1 MKPEIEKRITMKL
14 TYRSTM
20 LACYNGY
27 ITQAI
32 CINLAPLLYLTFQ
45 RSYGLTIGQIS
56 LLIAVNFAVQLAIDL
71 VASLFARSMN
81 LRLCIVFAHFS
92 SVLGLMGL
100 AVFPEIMPPL
110 WGLLLAEALLGVGGG
125 FTEVVISPLM
135 EACPTEGKSGNMSLL
150 HSFYCW
156 GQAGVVLFSG
166 IFFHFFNID
175 TYWQYLP
182 FFWAIVPFMGAIAFC
197 FVPIY
202 KLPSDETKAKEGS
215 VRGLFAN
222 PLFISFL
229 LMMLCAGASEM
240 IMSQWASNF
249 VESALGVEKS
259 LGDLLGP
266 CMFALMMALCR
277 VFYGK
282 FSERIH
288 LKRMM
293 LGSCFLCIVAYLL
306 AAFAPHPALSLVGCA
321 LCGFSVGIFWPGTL
335 SYASSKLPGA
345 SLAMFALLAVAGD
358 SGCLIG
364 PPLAGSVA
372 GFFAGELR
380 YAFLFALIFPIINIV
395 VLLWGRKQK
404 RKDGKLS

>member
-1 MKPEIEKRITMKL
+1 MKL

-45 RSYGLTIGQIS
+45 RSYGLTLGQIS
-56 LLIAVNFAVQLAIDL
+56 LLIAVNFAIQLTIDL
-71 VASLFARSMN
+71 VASLFARRMN
-81 LRLCIVFAHFS
+81 LRLCIVFAHFAT
-92 SVLGLMGL
+92 VFGLVGL
-100 AVFPEIMPPL
+100 AVLPEILPPL
-110 WGLLLAEALLGVGGG
+110 LGLLLAEGLLGIGGG

-150 HSFYCW
+150 HSFYSW
-156 GQAGVVLFSG
+156 GQMGVVLFSG
-166 IFFHFFNID
+166 IFFYFLEIEQ
-175 TYWQYLP
+175 YWYYLP
-182 FFWAIVPFMGAIAFC
+182 CLWAIVPLAGAIAFC

-202 KLPSDETKAKEGS
+202 KLPSDENKTKEGS

-240 IMSQWASNF
+240 IMSQWASSF

-259 LGDLLGP
+259 VGDLLGP

-288 LKRMM
+288 LKKMM
-293 LGSCFLCIVAYLL
+293 MGSCFFCIASYLL
-306 AAFAPHPALSLVGCA
+306 AAFAPLPALSLVGCA

-345 SLAMFALLAVAGD
+345 SLAMYALLAVAGD
-358 SGCLIG
+358 SGCLVG
-364 PPLAGSVA
+364 PALAGSVA
-372 GFFAGELR
+372 SFFSGELR
-380 YAFLFALIFPIINIV
+380 YAFLFALIFPVANIF
-395 VLLWGRKQK
+395 VLLRRKKQ
-404 RKDGKLS
+404 RKGGQ